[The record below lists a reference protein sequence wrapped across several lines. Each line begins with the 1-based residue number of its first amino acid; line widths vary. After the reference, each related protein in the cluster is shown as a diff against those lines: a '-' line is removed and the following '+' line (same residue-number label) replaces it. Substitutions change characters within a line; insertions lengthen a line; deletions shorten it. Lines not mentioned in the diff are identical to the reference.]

1 MKPIEELAELF
12 KTFPSVGPRQ
22 AKRFVYHLL
31 TTQKD
36 TSARIATLIKTIREN
51 TVTCTTCQRFFPKQ
65 AHGQTTC
72 EECRDTQRDPSIL
85 AIVPRDTD
93 RDAIEKSKTFKGY
106 YFVLGGTVPILGEH
120 PEKRIRLALLLDTIK
135 RRVATGLK
143 EIIIA
148 MDANPEGDYTA
159 EFLCKAIQPL
169 AQEFALTLTVL
180 GRGFSTGTELEYA
193 DAETIQ
199 NALVNRSKIST

>member
-1 MKPIEELAELF
+1 MKPIDELTELF

-36 TSARIATLIKTIREN
+36 TSTRIATLIKTIREN

-65 AHGQTTC
+65 NHGYTTC

-120 PEKRIRLALLLDTIK
+120 PEKRIRLPLLLRTITQHAK
-135 RRVATGLK
+135 NGLK
-143 EIIIA
+143 ELIIA
-148 MDANPEGDYTA
+148 MDANPEGDHTA
-159 EFLCKAIQPL
+159 EYLVKTLQPIT
-169 AQEFALTLTVL
+169 AEYALITTVL

-193 DAETIQ
+193 DPETIQ
-199 NALVNRSKIST
+199 NALLNRSKITS